1 MGQFRLLVAGIALF
15 LLAIAAMVLG
25 KDLGLSIGWIAL
37 AGALL
42 FAAPELKSVK
52 LDMKGFELRPN
63 YHRPIPIK
71 TPSSRTES
79 KSKSLPSRQGGL
91 DHSISGAPT
100 NPKLRT
106 DEIRLSFRPSTIL
119 DVGQMP
125 LFLLFG
131 TVAGIISATIYL
143 LDTTSPYYIILS
155 PIVFSIC
162 FSMAFAVA
170 GQLFSWRS
178 VLFFLVG
185 LDAHLMA
192 ALTFSPLVWVEPS
205 YYWAKLIFFLCPLAF
220 GATLVA
226 GSGIIER
233 RLRNWKP
240 ILAVGIFSFLVFR
253 LFNYIANAAFDF
265 DEKGHFTVVVGFLLI
280 YGLVAA
286 AVGYFLKRTTV
297 AGP

>member
-1 MGQFRLLVAGIALF
+1 MIAGIALF

-52 LDMKGFELRPN
+52 LDMKGFELRPSDR
-63 YHRPIPIK
+63 RPNTIR
-71 TPSSRTES
+71 TPSQRTS
-79 KSKSLPSRQGGL
+79 VKPDSSVPRQS
-91 DHSISGAPT
+91 DSTSAAPG
-100 NPKLRT
+100 NPKLQT
-106 DEIRLSFRPSTIL
+106 DEFVLGLKLRTIL
-119 DVGQMP
+119 EAGQMP

-131 TVAGIISATIYL
+131 TVAGIISATIYI
-143 LDTTSPYYIILS
+143 LDKTSPYYIILS

-170 GQLFSWRS
+170 EQLFSWKS

-192 ALTFSPLVWVEPS
+192 ALTFTPLVWVQPS
-205 YYWAKLIFFLCPLAF
+205 YYWAKIIFFLCPVAF

-226 GSGIIER
+226 GSAIVER

-240 ILAVGIFSFLVFR
+240 IFAVAIFSYLVFR
-253 LFNYIANAAFDF
+253 LVNYIAGVTSYIDF
-265 DEKGHFTVVVGFLLI
+265 DGKWDVAVVAGFLLL
-280 YGLVAA
+280 YGLIAA
-286 AVGYFLKRTTV
+286 AVGYFLKRV
-297 AGP
+297 GLAS